1 MGLFNE
7 IGDPVFLKSGNSLEL
22 QLEQLRSYRS
32 KLNSEGKKVLDRDI
46 KFLEYGIIGEKAI
59 EFELKNLHLPCYVI
73 HDLRLTCEDSM
84 SSQIDY
90 LVFTKKICF
99 IIECKNL
106 FGDLRISEDGDFIR
120 TMRFN
125 GRMTQEGIYSP
136 IVQSDRHLN
145 LMRSIEVKNKTSA
158 LAKVLVNKFFN
169 SSYKSIVVL
178 SNPKTIIDLKD
189 APSNI
194 RGRILRADQLN
205 SFLINSYRMSD
216 RPKLSDLDLLDWSER
231 YLHLDEPSNID
242 YFRKY
247 DRYLI
252 NEKAEDSI
260 NSDNISERIL
270 DSMLKN
276 NNPIIGVKSLQ
287 DRLKE
292 YRLSVSKKSLI
303 KPYQVFTDKELNDLL
318 TIKPSCI
325 KDLESIKG
333 FGSIKCS
340 KYGMDIINIINDRA

>member
-1 MGLFNE
+1 MGLFND
-7 IGDPVFLKSGNSLEL
+7 IGGPVFLKSGNSLEA
-22 QLEQLRSYRS
+22 QLGQLRSYRS
-32 KLNSEGKKVLDRDI
+32 KLNSEGRKILDRDI
-46 KFLEYGIIGEKAI
+46 KFIEYGITGEKTI
-59 EFELKNLHLPCYVI
+59 EFELKNLHIPCYVI
-73 HDLRLTCEDSM
+73 HDLRLNYEGI

-90 LVFTKKICF
+90 LVFTRKVCF
-99 IIECKNL
+99 VIECKNL
-106 FGDLRISEDGDFIR
+106 FGDLEVNANGEFIR
-120 TMRFN
+120 NMSYN
-125 GRMTQEGIYSP
+125 GITTKEGIYSP
-136 IVQSDRHLN
+136 ITQAERHLD
-145 LMRSIEVKNKTSA
+145 LMKSITVSNKSNK
-158 LAKVLVNKFFN
+158 LMKLLSNKFFN
-169 SSYKSIVVL
+169 SSYESIVVL
-178 SNPKTIIDLKD
+178 ANPKSIIDLKN
-189 APSNI
+189 APSSVKD
-194 RGRILRADQLN
+194 RIIRADKLN
-205 SFLINSYRMSD
+205 NFISSYYEKTD
-216 RPKLSDLDLLDWSER
+216 KPKLSDLDLLDWSER

-252 NEKAEDSI
+252 NEKAIDSI

-325 KDLESIKG
+325 KDLEGIKG

-340 KYGMDIINIINDRA
+340 KYGMDIINIINDGA